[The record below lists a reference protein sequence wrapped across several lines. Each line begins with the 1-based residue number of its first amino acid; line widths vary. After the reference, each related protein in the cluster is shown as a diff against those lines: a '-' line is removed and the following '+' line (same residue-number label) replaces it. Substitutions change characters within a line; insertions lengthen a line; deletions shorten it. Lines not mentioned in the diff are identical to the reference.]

1 MTTQATVTTH
11 QKLVTDRLQSLM
23 LELDDVKK
31 SRSEDMIEL
40 NRIKKIV
47 FDLDSRALTSNLLT
61 TGAGE
66 DYHGRASDLAGINVN
81 ASTDPSVQPRTK
93 LPPRGVSNALR

>member
-1 MTTQATVTTH
+1 MNTQTTVSNY
-11 QKLVTDRLQSLM
+11 QKLLSDRLQSLM

-47 FDLDSRALTSNLLT
+47 LDLDSRALTSNLLT

-66 DYHGRASDLAGINVN
+66 DYQSRLNDVVAGANGN
-81 ASTDPSVQPRTK
+81 SSADPYAHPRTK
-93 LPPRGVSNALR
+93 LPPSGR